1 MRDVKVSWSRL
12 IHVDDGDS
20 ALKSLSMRDPKSTRR
35 LLRVCRSDQGT
46 KVFFVNSLLLIP
58 KGSI

>member
-20 ALKSLSMRDPKSTRR
+20 ALKSLSMRDP
-35 LLRVCRSDQGT
+35 
-46 KVFFVNSLLLIP
+46 
-58 KGSI
+58 